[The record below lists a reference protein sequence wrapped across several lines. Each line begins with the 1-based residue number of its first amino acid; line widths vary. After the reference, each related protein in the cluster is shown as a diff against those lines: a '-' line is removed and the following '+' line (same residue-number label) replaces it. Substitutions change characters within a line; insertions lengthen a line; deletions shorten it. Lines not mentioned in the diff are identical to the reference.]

1 MISSTALASSS
12 SARSARQAPAR
23 PALTIAQRVQHERQA
38 LAFFRSHQWLLTDPR
53 FADEARRQIAVH
65 RTELAHAL
73 VLQRAKK
80 HTLAL
85 QRKRLA
91 RRLSMTKPETPQ
103 NVICRV
109 FGSYCHQALQVSRCE
124 SRFRTDAHNGSAKH
138 GLVMGSFFLIW
149 TAVWASS
156 FVLTCVI
163 KIDKG
168 PVLAVLVAIVV
179 LLGCYCFLA
188 LNNHGWE
195 SNHTLAISLGGG
207 IGWVMML
214 NVWGVIWRFQKKIIA
229 WTKANA
235 ANGTPIPDAAK
246 ALARQAFLASRTN
259 AWLSL
264 PMLFLMGASSHYPM
278 FGR

>member
-1 MISSTALASSS
+1 VISSTALASSS

-124 SRFRTDAHNGSAKH
+124 SRFRTDAHNGQYLGLFQMGTSERRIFGHGASA
-138 GLVMGSFFLIW
+138 
-149 TAVWASS
+149 
-156 FVLTCVI
+156 
-163 KIDKG
+163 
-168 PVLAVLVAIVV
+168 
-179 LLGCYCFLA
+179 
-188 LNNHGWE
+188 E
-195 SNHTLAISLGGG
+195 E
-207 IGWVMML
+207 
-214 NVWGVIWRFQKKIIA
+214 Q
-229 WTKANA
+229 
-235 ANGTPIPDAAK
+235 AK
-246 ALARQAFLASRTN
+246 AAHRYFLASGGD
-259 AWLSL
+259 WS
-264 PMLFLMGASSHYPM
+264 PWSCKPW
-278 FGR
+278 